1 MTSIAVLPGY
11 AASSSQVIASFKFPT
26 ASASTPV
33 VYVLGDNTDVCESL
47 AGLARKH
54 GWRCEAFTSEG
65 EFFASA
71 SENAPNCLV
80 FDASVKT
87 SRALE
92 LQRRVALERPGT
104 PIILIAARIDVATT
118 VKAMKAGAVEIFT
131 KPFPK
136 EALASSICEALERS
150 RVRLARDAEVR
161 ALRERYEVLS
171 RREREVMGLVSYG
184 LLNKQVGGELGISE
198 ITVKAHRGQVMQK
211 MKANSLADLVR
222 MAEKLGVAAALTA

>member
-1 MTSIAVLPGY
+1 MTSIAALPGY
-11 AASSSQVIASFKFPT
+11 VGSSSQVIASFKFPT
-26 ASASTPV
+26 SSVATPV
-33 VYVLGDNTDVCESL
+33 VCVLGDDANVCDSL
-47 AGLARKH
+47 EALARKQ
-54 GWRCEAFTSEG
+54 GWRYETFSSEE
-65 EFFASA
+65 EFFAS
-71 SENAPNCLV
+71 SSTKAPNCLII
-80 FDASVKT
+80 DASVRA
-87 SRALE
+87 SRALA
-92 LQRRVALERPGT
+92 LQARIAADRPGT

-136 EALASSICEALERS
+136 DALVSSIGEALERS

-161 ALRERYEVLS
+161 ALRDRYEVLS
-171 RREREVMGLVSYG
+171 RREREVMRLVSYG

>member
-11 AASSSQVIASFKFPT
+11 VASSSQVIASFKFPAT
-26 ASASTPV
+26 AASTPV
-33 VYVLGDNTDVCESL
+33 VFVLGDDADVCESL
-47 AGLARKH
+47 GGLTRKH
-54 GWRCEAFTSEG
+54 GWRCEVFTSEE
-65 EFFASA
+65 EFFASPYTH
-71 SENAPNCLV
+71 APNCLV
-80 FDASVKT
+80 LDASVKT

-92 LQRRVALERPGT
+92 LQRRIAAERPGT

-136 EALASSICEALERS
+136 DALVSSICEALERS
-150 RVRLARDAEVR
+150 RIRLARDAEVR